1 MEPDD
6 DPARALLPSSDWA
19 AATAAGDGARH
30 LARREERS
38 SRSRGD
44 SPLLRTTYERAV
56 WARADDRNRG
66 RQRAQTGGRG
76 RTSLDCPERGRANP
90 SPTETSIRACARVER
105 TTRRR
110 RRRHAIRR
118 LDIGVLPE
126 APMVVLNQQLGP
138 VEPRATTSS
147 ACLLHGLL
155 HASPGG
161 PHEVRHVDPPPIA
174 AVDSFRSD
182 SAPVT
187 PITNRS

>member
-1 MEPDD
+1 
-6 DPARALLPSSDWA
+6 
-19 AATAAGDGARH
+19 
-30 LARREERS
+30 
-38 SRSRGD
+38 
-44 SPLLRTTYERAV
+44 
-56 WARADDRNRG
+56 
-66 RQRAQTGGRG
+66 
-76 RTSLDCPERGRANP
+76 
-90 SPTETSIRACARVER
+90 
-105 TTRRR
+105 
-110 RRRHAIRR
+110 
-118 LDIGVLPE
+118 
-126 APMVVLNQQLGP
+126 MVVLNQQLGP